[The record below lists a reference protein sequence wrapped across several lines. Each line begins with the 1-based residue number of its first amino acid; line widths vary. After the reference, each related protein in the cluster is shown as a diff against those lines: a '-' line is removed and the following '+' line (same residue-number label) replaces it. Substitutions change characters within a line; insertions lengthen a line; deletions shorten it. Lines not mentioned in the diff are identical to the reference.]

1 MSASTEP
8 MKELIAELA
17 RLRAI
22 ERRAEELSRGS
33 DPDTITP
40 QRARE
45 IGVARY
51 ILTGQKH

>member
-1 MSASTEP
+1 MNDT
-8 MKELIAELA
+8 KLIAEVA
-17 RLRAI
+17 RLKAI
-22 ERRAEELSRGS
+22 ERRAEEMARRGS
-33 DPDTITP
+33 IDDITP

>member
-1 MSASTEP
+1 MSGWMRVKDLLT
-8 MKELIAELA
+8 ELA
-17 RLRAI
+17 RLRAL
-22 ERRAEELSRGS
+22 ERRAEEVSRGS
-33 DPDTITP
+33 DDTITP

>member
-1 MSASTEP
+1 MTTEEMLAEISRLKSIEARAKEMARTVDGDP
-8 MKELIAELA
+8 M
-17 RLRAI
+17 
-22 ERRAEELSRGS
+22 
-33 DPDTITP
+33 TP